1 MSTGN
6 RPGAT
11 AYPDTMSTQSESQTP
26 WQRWRGAK
34 FWTPG
39 TIAFLLAIRLV
50 QGVTGWSRWVFWVPA
65 VAVSAA
71 ILAYYWAKSRRSE
84 APAGGS

>member
-1 MSTGN
+1 MS
-6 RPGAT
+6 AESYLD
-11 AYPDTMSTQSESQTP
+11 AMSAESEPQTP
-26 WQRWRGAK
+26 WQRWRSAK

-65 VAVSAA
+65 VVVTAA
-71 ILAYYWAKSRRSE
+71 ILAYYWAKNRRE
-84 APAGGS
+84 AEAGGSGS

>member
-1 MSTGN
+1 MSAEGYPDAMSTE
-6 RPGAT
+6 
-11 AYPDTMSTQSESQTP
+11 SEPQTP

-65 VAVSAA
+65 VVVTAA
-71 ILAYYWAKSRRSE
+71 ILAYYWAKNRRKAE
-84 APAGGS
+84 AAAEAS